1 MKKFKVSVFG
11 NYAED
16 VIMVKGNNKE
26 DALNRF
32 KEFVYENDRKNK
44 LHRYNSILDC
54 IKKYGVGFVE
64 EYTASDFDEIK
75 EDFMILAQF
84 IE

>member
-1 MKKFKVSVFG
+1 MKKYKVSVFG

-16 VIMVKGNNKE
+16 VIMIKADSKSH
-26 DALNRF
+26 ALSKF
-32 KEFVYENDRKNK
+32 KEFVYEGSRKNN
-44 LHRYNSILDC
+44 LHRYNSILDR

-64 EYTASDFDEIK
+64 EYEECDFDELK
-75 EDFMILAQF
+75 EDFMLLAQF